1 MYIAAIEEGL
11 MSNPNPVI
19 PIREEASS
27 GPDATP
33 TRIFLQPIAAPSIL
47 GLYGFSLATFVVAVG
62 LMGWYGGLQGGLLV
76 VPFAAMCGGL
86 AQFAAGMWSFRA
98 RDALA
103 TAFHGLW
110 GAFWFIYGLIGVLF
124 AAGALVVP
132 GGEAP
137 HFGWWFVVLAAT
149 TWVLATAAAQQNR
162 ALSWFLALLAAGSTL
177 MFIAEFAP
185 RMAWP
190 GIVAGYFFVL
200 SAMVAW
206 AIASVMVL
214 HASGR
219 TVFGR
224 IFSVRS
230 ARQPRQMAGGSG
242 EPGVIRG
249 QA

>member
-1 MYIAAIEEGL
+1 
-11 MSNPNPVI
+11 
-19 PIREEASS
+19 
-27 GPDATP
+27 
-33 TRIFLQPIAAPSIL
+33 
-47 GLYGFSLATFVVAVG
+47 
-62 LMGWYGGLQGGLLV
+62 MGWYNGVLGGLLV
-76 VPFAAMCGGL
+76 VPFAAIAGGL
-86 AQFAAGMWSFRA
+86 VQFAAGMWSFRA

-110 GAFWFIYGLIGVLF
+110 GAFWLVYGFIGVLF
-124 AAGALVVP
+124 ATGLLRLP
-132 GGEAP
+132 EGDAP
-137 HFGWWFVVLAAT
+137 RFGWWFVLLAAT

-162 ALSWFLALLAAGSTL
+162 ALSWFLGLLATGSTL